1 MCGYVASIASQSSSA
16 MVGSYSPSPPTERTV
31 KATNAISKLG
41 NVVVTIAFTWS
52 NNPVCAEAAARFV
65 ESDNGENLSPQHPPE
80 RMAPATRPGVTPIV
94 VPIVI
99 NAMPSVALTVYAEPS
114 ESPTAAQ
121 RIVTAG
127 RKIAGVKILSP

>member
-1 MCGYVASIASQSSSA
+1 MRICRFNCVAEFFRNGRVIFTLSA
-16 MVGSYSPSPPTERTV
+16 HGKNRKS
-31 KATNAISKLG
+31 NQCDSKLG

-99 NAMPSVALTVYAEPS
+99 NAMPRVALTVYAEPS